1 MQNKNQKIYQ
11 EELANMNQV
20 IKSIGTQSSKEQKI
34 ELKMIGNLK
43 FFDQKYKKIMTT
55 EDFTMSGLKEMN
67 ELVNEIHTLFDINN
81 S

>member
-1 MQNKNQKIYQ
+1 
-11 EELANMNQV
+11 
-20 IKSIGTQSSKEQKI
+20 
-34 ELKMIGNLK
+34 MIGNLK